1 MNGLL
6 VSPLINGNK
15 KNIGD
20 YIQSIAQEQYWDK
33 IDCYV
38 EREKLAS
45 FCSNTLLPIL
55 KKGKIDMDTPVPITF
70 NHKAIAKELKKRTA
84 EFVSKCN
91 SGGESERI
99 EETYHM
105 AA

>member
-6 VSPLINGNK
+6 IASLTSGSK

-20 YIQSIAQEQYWDK
+20 YIQSVAQEQYWDH

-45 FCSNTLLPIL
+45 FTTSSDEKVNVIMQ
-55 KKGKIDMDTPVPITF
+55 GWFMWNAD
-70 NHKAIAKELKKRTA
+70 
-84 EFVSKCN
+84 EFPP
-91 SGGESERI
+91 
-99 EETYHM
+99 
-105 AA
+105 AD